1 MEVVH
6 ELLAAGADHTLARDI
21 DDQRKETPLRT
32 ARREGHHS
40 IVQLLEE
47 YGALA

>member
-1 MEVVH
+1 MEVVR